1 MAAARRS
8 IVKHATKLVRE
19 KESQTV
25 VGKDVLSLMI
35 EENRKVEGKLAEME
49 LVDQVMT
56 FLLAGH
62 ETTSTAVALFSA
74 Y

>member
-19 KESQTV
+19 KESQSI

-62 ETTSTAVALFSA
+62 ETTSTAVTLFST